1 MRVPNVPAMDLIDS
15 TGQMSSEWLNF
26 FSQLVTELQLNFGT
40 EALKPPQLTS
50 VQIADLATIAAM
62 NPENAA
68 KSNGEIFFD
77 VTTSDATSM
86 KALIDGSLY
95 TFTLT

>member
-1 MRVPNVPAMDLIDS
+1 MDLIDS

-50 VQIADLATIAAM
+50 VQIADLALIAGSS
-62 NPENAA
+62 PENAA
-68 KSNGEIFFD
+68 KLNGNVFFD
-77 VTTSDATSM
+77 VTASNTTSM
-86 KALIDGSLY
+86 KTLINGSLY
-95 TFTLT
+95 TFTIT